1 MARGLWVILF
11 AGLVA
16 IPYSSGGVA
25 EPTSQLDERPLDRHL
40 DVVVSQMD
48 RGARSREFRE
58 SLAFVS
64 AHADQV
70 VAAWSGL
77 LLAQPGTFRKW
88 QLAYL
93 VGEFGDESAITL
105 LRALIDEPLPS
116 AQQAREGSHMIDL
129 AYTEDV
135 ASRIQAV
142 MSIARIASHR
152 PELRDR
158 IVSELVA
165 LGRDVP
171 LVKSTAFF
179 ELHKLLGSDF
189 QTLRG
194 YFGSEDAHHFDGF
207 MPPPEWQALLQRRTQ
222 EHRDKEW
229 ERRQEG
235 EPVCRR
241 E

>member
-1 MARGLWVILF
+1 
-11 AGLVA
+11 
-16 IPYSSGGVA
+16 
-25 EPTSQLDERPLDRHL
+25 
-40 DVVVSQMD
+40 
-48 RGARSREFRE
+48 
-58 SLAFVS
+58 
-64 AHADQV
+64 
-70 VAAWSGL
+70 
-77 LLAQPGTFRKW
+77 
-88 QLAYL
+88 
-93 VGEFGDESAITL
+93 
-105 LRALIDEPLPS
+105 
-116 AQQAREGSHMIDL
+116 MIDL

-158 IVSELVA
+158 VVSELVS

-171 LVKSTAFF
+171 LVKSTALF

-194 YFGSEDAHHFDGF
+194 YFGSEDAHHFDRF
-207 MPPPEWQALLQRRTQ
+207 MPPPEWQALLQRRIQ